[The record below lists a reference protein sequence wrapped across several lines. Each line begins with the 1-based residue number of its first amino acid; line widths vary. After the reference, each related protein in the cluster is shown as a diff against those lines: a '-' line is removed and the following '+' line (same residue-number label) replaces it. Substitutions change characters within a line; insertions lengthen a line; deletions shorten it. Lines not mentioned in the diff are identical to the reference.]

1 MVVQEAFVTQTLK
14 LFLLEDREEDKR
26 VQFSARLNSI
36 KIKNHNIEFSCFF
49 GHKTESNVLI

>member
-14 LFLLEDREEDKR
+14 LLLLEDREEDK
-26 VQFSARLNSI
+26 LNSD
-36 KIKNHNIEFSCFF
+36 IKNHNIEFSCFF